1 MGQIFANHELS
12 PKIST
17 LMWSLSRYCR
27 MKLYSNRLC
36 DQADIGGYSAKKISF
51 SWWEKKLCKSF
62 PLIFSFRSWKLSR
75 CTLFGN
81 KLLNIWTFCGKNS
94 NFFTFLC
101 QNFPPL
107 ILQHPPPKSLIF
119 SKIFTCTGRWNEDVL
134 YYWTYWMI
142 DFLMINVA
150 YGICVVRLIAVIQ
163 NFTTKYLNTKSSTF
177 HSWPYKSK

>member
-81 KLLNIWTFCGKNS
+81 KLQNIWTFCGKNS

-107 ILQHPPPKSLIF
+107 ILQPPPPQITNIF
-119 SKIFTCTGRWNEDVL
+119 QNIHLYRQVKWRCTVL
-134 YYWTYWMI
+134 
-142 DFLMINVA
+142 
-150 YGICVVRLIAVIQ
+150 
-163 NFTTKYLNTKSSTF
+163 LNLLDDWF
-177 HSWPYKSK
+177 FDD